1 MKKIGIVYGGKSA
14 EHEVSLMTAK
24 AVISALDFSTYLVTP
39 IYITLEGE
47 WICGDALQ
55 QPVEDAESLRF
66 TGSEQPNSIAQFVQL
81 ASHQDTRFDIVF
93 PVLHGPNGEDGTIQG
108 LFEMMNLPYVG
119 NGVLASSAGMDKVV
133 MKQLFHQA
141 GLNQVPYLHCLH
153 SQYEE
158 NQTEFLNAC
167 EAQLA
172 YPLFVKPANLGSSV
186 GISKAKSREE
196 LQQAI
201 QFAFEYD
208 RKIVVEQGIVAR
220 EIELSV
226 LGNDTPTVSLAG
238 EVLPTKDFY
247 DYSAKYVD
255 GTTNYA
261 IPAEI
266 TEQELHDLQQAAIT
280 AFKILDG
287 SGLARADFFLTTNGE
302 VLINEVNTLPGFTP
316 ISMYPKL
323 WIASGKT
330 YAELVEELIQLGLE
344 RFEEKQHR
352 AYTRD
357 EDGSQ

>member
-1 MKKIGIVYGGKSA
+1 MKKVGVIYGGKSP

-24 AVISALDFSTYLVTP
+24 AVIGALDFSAYDITP

-47 WICGDALQ
+47 WVCGEQLTQA
-55 QPVEDAESLRF
+55 PTHPEELRY
-66 TGSEQPNSIAQFVQL
+66 TGKGHADSILDFVQR
-81 ASHQDTRFDIVF
+81 ASDPSTRFDIVF

-119 NGVLASSAGMDKVV
+119 NGVLASSAGMDKVA

-141 GLNQVPYLHCLH
+141 GLQQVPYTYTTHFE
-153 SQYEE
+153 YDA
-158 NQTEFLNAC
+158 NPAAFLEAC
-167 EAQLA
+167 ENELI

-186 GISKAKSREE
+186 GISKAKTKAE
-196 LQQAI
+196 LEKAI
-201 QFAFEYD
+201 DFAFHYD
-208 RKIVVEQGIVAR
+208 RKIVVEQGITAR

-226 LGNDTPTVSLAG
+226 LGNDEPTVSIAG

-266 TEQELHDLQQAAIT
+266 TEQELHDLQQAAIA
-280 AFKILDG
+280 AFKVLDG
-287 SGLARADFFLTTNGE
+287 AGLVRADFFLTTDGD
-302 VLINEVNTLPGFTP
+302 VYINEVNTLPGFTP

-330 YAELVEELIQLGLE
+330 YPQLVEELIQFGIE
-344 RFEEKQHR
+344 RFEEKQQR
-352 AYTRD
+352 AYTRSE
-357 EDGSQ
+357 EDNV

>member
-24 AVISALDFSTYLVTP
+24 AVISALDFSAYKVTP
-39 IYITLEGE
+39 IYINLQGE
-47 WICGDALQ
+47 WICGTPLTEAPTDSEA
-55 QPVEDAESLRF
+55 LRF
-66 TGSEQPNSIAQFVQL
+66 GGKGQSDSILEFVKL
-81 ASHQDTRFDIVF
+81 ASQEDTTFDILF

-119 NGVLASSAGMDKVV
+119 NGVLASSAGMDKVA

-141 GLNQVPYLHCLH
+141 GLNQVPYVHFLH
-153 SQYEE
+153 SQYETNSE
-158 NQTEFLNAC
+158 MYLNQC
-167 EAQLA
+167 EEQLK

-186 GISKAKSREE
+186 GITKAKNRQE
-196 LQQAI
+196 LEKAI
-201 QFAFEYD
+201 DFAFRYD
-208 RKIVVEQGIVAR
+208 RKIVVEQGITAR

-226 LGNDTPTVSLAG
+226 LGNEHPEVSIAG

-261 IPAEI
+261 IPADV
-266 TEQELHDLQQAAIT
+266 TEEELARLQQAAKD
-280 AFKILDG
+280 AFAILDG
-287 SGLARADFFLTTNGE
+287 SGLVRADFFLTQDGE
-302 VLINEVNTLPGFTP
+302 VYINEVNTLPGFTP

-330 YAELVEELIQLGLE
+330 YAELVEELIQLGLA
-344 RFEEKQHR
+344 RFAQKQKLAHSR
-352 AYTRD
+352 SE
-357 EDGSQ
+357 EDGQ